1 MRDRN
6 LFRYLLVI
14 TLVLAVTLSCNLV
27 MNPINQ
33 TVGVVKTGESI
44 ATAVQSVATQVDVGA
59 IATSIGDISTQV
71 DVGAIATSIQDVA
84 TQVDFGGIAT
94 QIQGVA
100 TSGPGNMVSTL
111 MADTGG
117 GGAKPADIPMLNGA
131 TQLNASAT
139 EIDYVTQETVDNA
152 AKFYQRQMPANGWQK
167 VSEKIQPDTATL
179 VFQKGGRKATVQ
191 IDSMLVTTVSI
202 TIEGQ

>member
-1 MRDRN
+1 MRDRTF
-6 LFRYLLVI
+6 FRYLLVI

-33 TVGVVKTGESI
+33 TVGVVKTGESV
-44 ATAVQSVATQVDVGA
+44 ATDIQSIATQVD
-59 IATSIGDISTQV
+59 I
-71 DVGAIATSIQDVA
+71 GAIATSIQDIS

-94 QIQGVA
+94 QIEGVA
-100 TSGPGNMVSTL
+100 TSGGEGLISTL
-111 MADTGG
+111 MSDATEIPGVGG
-117 GGAKPADIPMLNGA
+117 VKPTDIPVLKGA
-131 TQLNASAT
+131 TQINASGGEVDFVTEQSVEAT
-139 EIDYVTQETVDNA
+139 

-167 VSEKIQPDTATL
+167 VSETVKTDTATL

-191 IDSMLVTTVSI
+191 IDSLLITSVTI